1 MPNSYLTT
9 IQFRSRLEDMSPSKT
24 TRATLHQL
32 LSRLSRFE
40 PQRVAELFA
49 ETVDWEVAGDE
60 RVPWTG
66 ARSGR
71 AEGAAY
77 FDTLGAGCD
86 PAVAENTVS
95 QVIVDGS
102 DAVVLGVFA
111 QTIRATGRR
120 FSTPVAL
127 HITVSDDGLITRLRL
142 YEESHAVARAYADV

>member
-1 MPNSYLTT
+1 
-9 IQFRSRLEDMSPSKT
+9 MSTSEI

-40 PQRVAELFA
+40 PQGVAELFA

-66 ARSGR
+66 ARSSR
-71 AEGAAY
+71 DEVAAY
-77 FDTLGAGCD
+77 FDTLWSVCD
-86 PAVAENTVS
+86 TAVAENTVS
-95 QVIVDGS
+95 QVLVDGS

-142 YEESHAVARAYADV
+142 YEDSHAVARAYADV

>member
-1 MPNSYLTT
+1 MPNSYLMT
-9 IQFRSRLEDMSPSKT
+9 IKFRGRLEGMSTSEI

-32 LSRLSRFE
+32 LSRLIRFQ
-40 PQRVAELFA
+40 PHGGAELFA

-66 ARSGR
+66 ARSSR
-71 AEGAAY
+71 DEVAAY
-77 FDTLGAGCD
+77 FDTLWSVCD
-86 PAVAENTVS
+86 TAVAENTVS

-142 YEESHAVARAYADV
+142 YEDSHAVARAYADV